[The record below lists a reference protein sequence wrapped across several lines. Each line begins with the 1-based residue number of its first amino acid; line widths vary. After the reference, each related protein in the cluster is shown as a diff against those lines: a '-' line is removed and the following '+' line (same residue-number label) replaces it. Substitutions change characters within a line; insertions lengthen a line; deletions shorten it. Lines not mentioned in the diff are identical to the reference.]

1 MAMEFRIIKSTNAL
15 LAPSFDEDP
24 HQFYVFL
31 EVETYGNT
39 PGWQEFAIDFG
50 QGLINRYGAK

>member
-1 MAMEFRIIKSTNAL
+1 MEFRIIKSTNAL